1 MLGSVE
7 ALFAEESLE
16 VKPAEAST
24 EVLGSFEVPFEV
36 PAPCTNRPAW
46 WPRGDKPSYASSM
59 SDTSG
64 LSDDDLEDIVMNL
77 QKQSRDDNQVSKSD
91 ESDYD
96 ESDDADQVLGVDDH
110 IFPVDEPYWCA
121 EHEFSDVHDDELHG
135 FPPSPGPLL
144 PTGVKWNCRLYA
156 NQYRCR
162 LWSCLCS
169 LALPPYLGILHSGSA
184 GLMPAF
190 CRFRRR

>member
-1 MLGSVE
+1 ME

-16 VKPAEAST
+16 VKPVEVFA

-36 PAPCTNRPAW
+36 PAPYTNRPAW

-64 LSDDDLEDIVMNL
+64 LSHDDLEDIVMNL
-77 QKQSRDDNQVSKSD
+77 RKQSRDDDQVSKSD

-110 IFPVDEPYWCA
+110 IFPVAEPYWCA
-121 EHEFSDVHDDELHG
+121 EHEFSNVHDDELQDEDELWLSAVSCAIVADRG
-135 FPPSPGPLL
+135 DMELSP
-144 PTGVKWNCRLYA
+144 LYKPVSVPA
-156 NQYRCR
+156 
-162 LWSCLCS
+162 LV
-169 LALPPYLGILHSGSA
+169 LPPQFGAAS
-184 GLMPAF
+184 
-190 CRFRRR
+190 